1 MIYFLRASALFY
13 GLTGAVLLFLPEEV
27 LAYLHLNIGPGGA
40 LVFQLM
46 GTLYLGFGFLNYSNS
61 KGPLNIGYL
70 RPVLATNLGHSLMA
84 GLTLITALGDLSTPF
99 AYVISLLCL
108 SYLTIG
114 LISGGLIMRPPVN
127 TKHV

>member
-1 MIYFLRASALFY
+1 MIYFLQASTLFY

-27 LAYLHLNIGPGGA
+27 LAFLQLNMDQGSP

-46 GTLYLGFGFLNYSNS
+46 GTLYLGFGFLNYSAS
-61 KGPLNIGYL
+61 KGQLNIGYL

-84 GLTLITALGDLSTPF
+84 GLTLINARGDLSTPF

-108 SYLTIG
+108 TYLTIG
-114 LISGGLIMRPPVN
+114 LISGGLILRPPVN
-127 TKHV
+127 AKHV